1 MLKVKIVKNKRRP
14 TITNF
19 RGILEDTKEGR
30 FIYHYPD
37 TQAEDDKS
45 EDLKQL
51 C

>member
-1 MLKVKIVKNKRRP
+1 MTWLAQPTTTNIRGVVDDLKEV
-14 TITNF
+14 
-19 RGILEDTKEGR
+19 R